1 MFKPEKM
8 NRPAYRLYRWA
19 WSSLDW
25 LFPPK
30 CGGCGASGS
39 RWCEECQRKA
49 TLIQTPICLRCGLPL
64 HSQSSS
70 QGCPKCRTHPL
81 RVEALRSWAVFAGPI
96 RNALHRL
103 KYKGDIAM
111 GEILAR
117 PLISMLQEQTWP
129 IDLVT
134 PVPLS
139 IARRSQRGYNQAS
152 LLSIPLAFALGFEH
166 RPGVLAKI
174 KDTRSQVGLSYEE
187 RRTNVAGSF
196 SAVGKDVAGKNILV
210 VDDVTTS
217 GATLDACAG
226 ALKQAGA
233 QVVYAITLAR
243 AI

>member
-1 MFKPEKM
+1 
-8 NRPAYRLYRWA
+8 
-19 WSSLDW
+19 
-25 LFPPK
+25 
-30 CGGCGASGS
+30 
-39 RWCEECQRKA
+39 
-49 TLIQTPICLRCGLPL
+49 
-64 HSQSSS
+64 
-70 QGCPKCRTHPL
+70 
-81 RVEALRSWAVFAGPI
+81 
-96 RNALHRL
+96 
-103 KYKGDIAM
+103 M